1 MFIHVVYISL
11 IWIIYVRSS
20 LYSAQEV
27 DQKLTPLTD
36 EIMQAS
42 FGMSSYHAK
51 SMQSNIGIFHDSGDT
66 WNDTKLSEYC
76 LTGIFQH
83 YVYQICAFNMNTN
96 YNAPQ
101 ALKECDL
108 LASAV
113 IGAQDADLGKNLSL
127 LLNLI
132 LSNLKSNPLF
142 IGIGV
147 GFHKNKIILEKK
159 EMELSK
165 LLHIKQNY
173 EAKLA
178 CCESDR
184 YQTQLNDS
192 VAKIAELSTFI
203 YDTDRICIDQQT
215 CFYYWIKQTLDQTIE
230 CFRAFYEE
238 HKRLPEIVDG
248 HFKIC
253 DITDETIIAEPEF
266 LSWPT
271 YKSVIEQAYLVKH

>member
-1 MFIHVVYISL
+1 MFVRMGCISL
-11 IWIIYVRSS
+11 IWIIYVCSS
-20 LYSAQEV
+20 LYSAQEL

-36 EIMQAS
+36 EIMHAS

-51 SMQSNIGIFHDSGDT
+51 SMQSNICIFHDSGDT

-83 YVYQICAFNMNTN
+83 YVYQICSLNMNTD

-101 ALKECDL
+101 ALKECDI
-108 LASAV
+108 LAKAF
-113 IGAQDADLGKNLSL
+113 IGVQDPDLGKNLSL

-142 IGIGV
+142 VGIGV

-184 YQTQLNDS
+184 YQTQLNYC

-203 YDTDRICIDQQT
+203 YATDRICIDQQT
-215 CFYYWIKQTLDQTIE
+215 CFYYWIKQTLDQTAE
-230 CFRAFYEE
+230 YFRGFYEE
-238 HKRLPEIVDG
+238 HKSLPEIVDG
-248 HFKIC
+248 HFKIH
-253 DITDETIIAEPEF
+253 DITDETIITEPEF

-271 YKSVIEQAYLVKH
+271 YKIVIEQAYLVKN